1 MTVVRVLSEPGRL
14 NDDAREKL
22 AEALTSV
29 VLDVEVGSDNSLAR
43 GGIMVLFEE
52 QPTNRWAVGGRF
64 DDRYVSKGGR
74 LLVITR
80 VMAGVWTPPRR
91 RQLIERFSAAISEAL
106 DFGSDRSLLGSCWI
120 LLEQIE
126 NGSWGAY
133 GGPLSLLDLLEPAQ
147 FAPEQTA
154 SAREQLE
161 QR

>member
-29 VLDVEVGSDNSLAR
+29 VLDVEVGSDNAAAR
-43 GGIMVLFEE
+43 TGIMVLLEE

-64 DDRYVSKGGR
+64 DDRHVSKGGR
-74 LLVITR
+74 LLVTTQ
-80 VMAGVWTPPRR
+80 VMAGVWTEPRR
-91 RQLIERFSAAISEAL
+91 RQLIQRFCEAISEAL
-106 DFGSDRSLLGSCWI
+106 DFGNDRSLMGSCWI

-133 GGPLSLLDLLEPAQ
+133 GGPLNLLDILEPAQ
-147 FAPEQTA
+147 FAPEQAAT
-154 SAREQLE
+154 AREQLE
-161 QR
+161 QS